1 MHESAPGSPTTTSA
15 AVAGMVR
22 DIRVSWLPC
31 LLACFVFFVLA
42 GLTQL
47 QEFMRA
53 VIFDFR
59 SHLAPVCITL
69 AALPLLVCALYRLCA
84 ASPAGRNPTLAAVI
98 SSSPFAAIAV
108 SIYLAAS
115 AIAGTRFLPQQS
127 AAFCAAAAMALV
139 FLVLVFALR
148 SFSRAPSGPAA
159 AWIKLTAVVPY
170 AAALLTAM
178 ALLLPF
184 APGKA
189 IVSIAQTAGPLGL
202 VVMFCVVICALST
215 FVARRTPA
223 VRKMLL
229 LLPLFGALAFGQ
241 FGCNA
246 NHGVR
251 TLDPAPPA
259 AERDLKRLFGSWYNS
274 RKDRKAFKQYPVYI
288 VATAG
293 GGYYAAYHAARV
305 LARLQDQCPN
315 FAQHVFA
322 ISGVSGGSLGAGVF
336 SSLVERFSPE
346 QIPDQCGQSDATR
359 YTDAVE
365 AYFKN
370 DFLSPILFY
379 ALGADLVQRFL
390 PFAVPAYDRALGL
403 EYAIERAWSD
413 VEPSQG
419 LSAGP
424 NPLQA
429 PFRSRWVFEKSP
441 PALML
446 NTTRVN
452 TGQRVL
458 FSPFRLLTTEPAWS
472 EAAQTPWQLGF
483 TRDVPTSTAI
493 GLSARFPIV
502 SPAGDFE
509 GAEFDWSLRSHK
521 RHISLVDG
529 GYFENSGTAT
539 AMDLFAVLDAAVNE
553 NKLPISLRLI
563 VIGGIEG
570 VFDDFLGRMIYGLT
584 AKGGFRVE
592 TRNYQN
598 LAKELRQLRAA
609 IARKTVNVG
618 RIDQPDIGASRDTD
632 RSGQAGHQP
641 RLADAERPLA
651 LGRILAADLDDL
663 IPLFGLS
670 ELNVPFPLSWIV
682 SRPVRERIALRTLP
696 KQCPGEPFEELFAIQ
711 KRNELAA
718 DWRVKLLSEYGED
731 LRFIVEVSRAACGI
745 EAIRKALSVA
755 EEMKQEGE
763 TK

>member
-1 MHESAPGSPTTTSA
+1 MHERAVRPPATICT

-22 DIRVSWLPC
+22 DIRVLWLPC

-53 VIFDFR
+53 VIFDFTN
-59 SHLAPVCITL
+59 HLAPVCITL
-69 AALPLLVCALYRLCA
+69 AALLLLVCALYRLCA
-84 ASPAGRNPTLAAVI
+84 AWPAGNPTLVALI

-108 SIYLAAS
+108 SIYLAAA
-115 AIAGTRFLPQQS
+115 AIAGARFLPQQS
-127 AAFCAAAAMALV
+127 AAYWAAAAMALV

-148 SFSRAPSGPAA
+148 SFARAPSDRAA
-159 AWIKLTAVVPY
+159 AWVKLTAIVPY
-170 AAALLTAM
+170 AAALLTAL

-189 IVSIAQTAGPLGL
+189 IVTIAQTAGPLGL
-202 VVMFCVVICALST
+202 AAMFCVVICALST
-215 FVARRTPA
+215 FVATRTPA
-223 VRKMLL
+223 MRKALL
-229 LLPLFGALAFGQ
+229 LVPLFGALAFGQ

-251 TLDPAPPA
+251 TLDPAAPA
-259 AERDLKRLFGSWYNS
+259 TEGDLKRLFGAWYNS
-274 RKDRKAFKQYPVYI
+274 RQDRKSFKQYPVYI

-346 QIPDQCGQSDATR
+346 QVPDQCGQSDATR

-390 PFAVPAYDRALGL
+390 PFPVPAYDRALGL

-413 VEPSQG
+413 VERSQG

-429 PFRSRWVFEKSP
+429 PFRTRWLLNKAP
-441 PALML
+441 PALVL
-446 NTTRVN
+446 NTTRVD

-458 FSPFRLLTTEPAWS
+458 FSPFRLLSTSPAWN

-483 TRDVPTSTAI
+483 KRDVPTSTAI

-502 SPAGDFE
+502 SPAGDFA
-509 GAEFDWSLRSHK
+509 GAEFDWSLNSHE
-521 RHISLVDG
+521 RRISLVDG

-539 AMDLFAVLDAAVNE
+539 AMDLFTVLAEAVTE
-553 NKLPISLRLI
+553 YKLPVSLRLI

-570 VFDDFLGRMIYGLT
+570 VFDDLLSRMVYG
-584 AKGGFRVE
+584 KENDGEFSDE
-592 TRNYQN
+592 SSDYQS
-598 LAKELRQLRAA
+598 LAKALRDYVPRSLENPATSGELTSPISALLGTRTDQGKQA
-609 IARKTVNVG
+609 INRGWLTL
-618 RIDQPDIGASRDTD
+618 IGPSPTN
-632 RSGQAGHQP
+632 SKP
-641 RLADAERPLA
+641 
-651 LGRILAADLDDL
+651 DLDDL
-663 IPLFGLS
+663 VPLFGLS
-670 ELNVPFPLSWIV
+670 ESNVPFPLSWIV
-682 SRPVRERIALRTLP
+682 SRPVRERIALRMLSA
-696 KQCPGEPFEELFAIQ
+696 QCPGEPFEELFRKQ
-711 KRNELAA
+711 KRNELTA

-731 LRFIVEVSRAACGI
+731 LRFIVELSRSACGVA
-745 EAIRKALSVA
+745 AIRKALSA
-755 EEMKQEGE
+755 TEQLRE
-763 TK
+763 TTK